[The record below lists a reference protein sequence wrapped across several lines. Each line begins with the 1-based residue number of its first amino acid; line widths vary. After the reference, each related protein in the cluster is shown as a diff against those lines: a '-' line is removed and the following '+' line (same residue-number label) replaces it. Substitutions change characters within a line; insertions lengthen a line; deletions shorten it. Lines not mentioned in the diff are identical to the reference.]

1 MQEVRI
7 FCSRILSGSMGA
19 GFANR
24 IDDGHGVYIPASV
37 VGSSGIKEHS
47 IATAKIIPNTH
58 SNNKDTPWVAV
69 YVDKSGKEDL
79 TFADDPVL
87 EAGVISVVSG
97 SGYATTDEI
106 SGEVNATPQRTQ
118 AALLSLFRKGQ
129 MAKADVYGKAGLE
142 EPSFTLWALSADE
155 FTA

>member
-1 MQEVRI
+1 MQEVQI
-7 FCSRILSGSMGA
+7 FCSRILSGSQGA

-24 IDDGHGVYIPASV
+24 LDDGDGIYIPASV
-37 VGSSGIKEHS
+37 VGSSGIKEHG

-58 SNNKDTPWVAV
+58 SNNRDTPWVAV
-69 YVDKSGKEDL
+69 YVDTSTKEDL
-79 TFADDPVL
+79 SLPDDPVL
-87 EAGVISVVSG
+87 ESGVISVVRG

-106 SGEVNATPQRTQ
+106 AGEVNATPQRTQ

-129 MAKADVYGKAGLE
+129 MAKADVHATAGLE

>member
-7 FCSRILSGSMGA
+7 FCSRVLSGSQGA

-24 IDDGHGVYIPASV
+24 LDDGDGVYIPASV
-37 VGSSGIKEHS
+37 VSSSGIQEHG

-69 YVDKSGKEDL
+69 YVDNSGKEDL
-79 TFADDPVL
+79 TFPDDPVF

-97 SGYATTDEI
+97 SGYATTAEI
-106 SGEVNATPQRTQ
+106 AGEVKAAPQQTLS
-118 AALLSLFRKGQ
+118 ALLSLFRKGQ
-129 MAKADVYGKAGLE
+129 MAKADVYAKAGLE